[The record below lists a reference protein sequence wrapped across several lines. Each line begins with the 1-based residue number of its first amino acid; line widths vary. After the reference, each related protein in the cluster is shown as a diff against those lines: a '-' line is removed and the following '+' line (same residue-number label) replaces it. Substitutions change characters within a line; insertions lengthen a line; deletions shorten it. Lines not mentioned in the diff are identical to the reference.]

1 MKIISR
7 ITIIAIAFSL
17 SNADCITEKPLSQ
30 QVAATVLKIWPDTFR
45 LAVKPNGAMIWVLF

>member
-7 ITIIAIAFSL
+7 ITIIAIAVSL
-17 SNADCITEKPLSQ
+17 SNAVVSQEKPLSQ
-30 QVAATVLKIWPDTFR
+30 QVAATVLKYGLIQFR